1 MLTTLPPEAIAVPF
15 TIYVVAAFTDNHT
28 VKCTIALVAG
38 AAISHL
44 KDQKP
49 LTVKEVFCKE
59 NAEIAVLSAAT
70 ARVMHTAA
78 PHLPLLNR
86 PELPH
91 LVVGGLFFL
100 AGALVIKTVR
110 GAFPALRGL

>member
-1 MLTTLPPEAIAVPF
+1 MLSVLPPEAIAVPF
-15 TIYVVAAFTDNHT
+15 TIYVVAAFTDDPVT
-28 VKCTIALVAG
+28 KCVIASVAG
-38 AAISHL
+38 AAISHF
-44 KDQKP
+44 KERKP
-49 LTVKEVFCKE
+49 LTVREVFCKE
-59 NAEIAVLSAAT
+59 NANIAVLSAAT